1 MGEGSKKNQT
11 NNKVHRLCSIW
22 SRTESVLT
30 TGYLVLS
37 PGSTLIPQWAGKQI
51 ISFFLPQILSVW
63 FAKNFVL
70 PSWSVPYESL
80 PFHDFSSCGT
90 RRFPDQEST
99 VNTPCKSNQFFSV
112 WTWIRDCV
120 LPSSCPSSAETSGTS
135 HWLLTAPL
143 VGYEPGS
150 LMTSQT
156 SGESWKAP
164 QDSEGLHEH
173 PGQQK

>member
-1 MGEGSKKNQT
+1 MIKDRKCAYNRLPCSFSWLYSYSSMSWQT
-11 NNKVHRLCSIW
+11 D
-22 SRTESVLT
+22 
-30 TGYLVLS
+30 Y
-37 PGSTLIPQWAGKQI
+37 Q
-51 ISFFLPQILSVW
+51 FL
-63 FAKNFVL
+63 FASNINDYQSGLLKMLL